1 MPNGE
6 QDPSNSAD
14 ISLVAAGLTLISMT
28 APMSVH
34 LHFNFQ
40 DRLAYLTSKD
50 GSIATAI
57 FQTSCRIGYA
67 LGLAVATL
75 IQENVE
81 SHALRGGAGS
91 KEALAKGLSAGFW
104 FCAGCAG
111 SCKFTRS
118 AEISGSHCSR
128 ASDPVW
134 NAWLADVERDEAGR
148 RGVSRVRRFNRG
160 SKSECLSLRRSGN
173 DMYTYNHDQ
182 NKGRRLFSYLVVVSD
197 HTERF
202 VRFHSISCY
211 LEPRKSQPCRD
222 ASLS

>member
-1 MPNGE
+1 
-6 QDPSNSAD
+6 
-14 ISLVAAGLTLISMT
+14 MT
-28 APMSVH
+28 APMLVH
-34 LHFNFQ
+34 RHITCL
-40 DRLAYLTSKD
+40 DRSAYPTSKD

-148 RGVSRVRRFNRG
+148 RGVSRVRRFNCG
-160 SKSECLSLRRSGN
+160 PKSECFSLRAIAF
-173 DMYTYNHDQ
+173 TYNLNRYLHSTSLRYMRAYARPVSHLGGLDQ
-182 NKGRRLFSYLVVVSD
+182 
-197 HTERF
+197 TERH
-202 VRFHSISCY
+202 VRFRNKSCY
-211 LEPRKSQPCRD
+211 PEPKRSQPCKD
-222 ASLS
+222 ATWFSEHR

>member
-1 MPNGE
+1 ML
-6 QDPSNSAD
+6 
-14 ISLVAAGLTLISMT
+14 SLVAAGLTLISMT
-28 APMSVH
+28 APMSVY
-34 LHFNFQ
+34 LHFICI
-40 DRLAYLTSKD
+40 DPSAYPTSKD

-81 SHALRGGAGS
+81 SQALRGGAGR

-104 FCAGCAG
+104 YCAGCAG

-134 NAWLADVERDEAGR
+134 NAWLANVERDEARR
-148 RGVSRVRRFNRG
+148 RGVSRVRRLYCDP
-160 SKSECLSLRRSGN
+160 KSACFSLR
-173 DMYTYNHDQ
+173 
-182 NKGRRLFSYLVVVSD
+182 
-197 HTERF
+197 
-202 VRFHSISCY
+202 
-211 LEPRKSQPCRD
+211 
-222 ASLS
+222 